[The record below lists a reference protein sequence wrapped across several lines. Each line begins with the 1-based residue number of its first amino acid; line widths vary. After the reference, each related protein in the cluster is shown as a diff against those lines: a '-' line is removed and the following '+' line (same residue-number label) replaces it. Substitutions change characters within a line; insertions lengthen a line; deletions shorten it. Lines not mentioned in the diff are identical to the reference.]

1 MQIPCSRAQAMF
13 ADPGIRLARHTPGFM
28 VWDEHGGTFVLRVE
42 ELAATEVAAG
52 EPESGIILE
61 IPLSLPEELIRSLE
75 EFAAQQQLPLAP
87 PSGPE
92 PAGGCRPGGLSPAG
106 PEPVRL
112 CRRAA
117 PGSQKTRRGRGT
129 GARRRLQGPAGP
141 LPGNRP
147 GHSPHPG
154 RHGPVGGPGAQ
165 PGPGRFV
172 GGPAAAA
179 RSCTRSQVALGNE
192 SLGRVRTR
200 TISVPKL
207 LLGNESP
214 SSCLGRMA
222 Q

>member
-13 ADPGIRLARHTPGFM
+13 ADPGIRLDRHTPGFM

-52 EPESGIILE
+52 ESGNRHY
-61 IPLSLPEELIRSLE
+61 PGNSPVPPGGAHSQPGRVRRP
-75 EFAAQQQLPLAP
+75 ATT
-87 PSGPE
+87 PSGPALG
-92 PAGGCRPGGLSPAG
+92 PGTAGGCRPGGLSPAG

-117 PGSQKTRRGRGT
+117 PGGQKTRRGRGT
-129 GARRRLQGPAGP
+129 GAHRRLQGPAAP

-172 GGPAAAA
+172 EEN
-179 RSCTRSQVALGNE
+179 RKRH
-192 SLGRVRTR
+192 
-200 TISVPKL
+200 
-207 LLGNESP
+207 
-214 SSCLGRMA
+214 
-222 Q
+222 